1 MAFGVANDPLQAV
14 LDADAALRMVETTD
28 DPARAGYLLIHRE
41 MASALA
47 GHGVA
52 WDRLDEG
59 IRLEGGGQVP
69 GRGPS
74 SPPLVLFTM
83 CDKPDE
89 ARARFVVDDRWYASR
104 GEEGWQAERAGQ
116 LALVELRAGNT
127 DAARSL
133 ANDACERLD
142 RLQVGGGWPLVYAWR
157 SLVDAHTG
165 RAGRALETTAG
176 LLEDL
181 GSTLWTAIVHS
192 VAVFA
197 SHAQG
202 DEPRALEHAVR
213 MRAILES
220 LGIAD
225 LLADRS
231 EPVLAELR
239 AATGDIAGAA
249 DELQRLEQRH
259 ASLPRPWTAAAL
271 PRTRAA
277 ALAARGD
284 IDGALAALATA
295 DALAPTV
302 PHEAAW
308 NQLAHGRLL
317 RRIRDKRKAAAVL
330 QEARSAFGRLG
341 ATDWV
346 AMADAEL
353 ARVGLRRRPPNELTD
368 SELVIAR
375 LAAQGLTSREIAA
388 AAFVSPKTVEA
399 NLTRIY
405 RKLDIGSRA
414 QLGAWIQ
421 QREGSK
427 GQT

>member
-231 EPVLAELR
+231 EPVLAGCARPPVTSPVRRTSSSAWSNGTRRCRVRGPRQPSRGREPLLWLPEGTSTER
-239 AATGDIAGAA
+239 
-249 DELQRLEQRH
+249 
-259 ASLPRPWTAAAL
+259 LPR
-271 PRTRAA
+271 
-277 ALAARGD
+277 
-284 IDGALAALATA
+284 
-295 DALAPTV
+295 
-302 PHEAAW
+302 
-308 NQLAHGRLL
+308 
-317 RRIRDKRKAAAVL
+317 
-330 QEARSAFGRLG
+330 S
-341 ATDWV
+341 
-346 AMADAEL
+346 
-353 ARVGLRRRPPNELTD
+353 RRPMRWHRRSRMKPPGTSSLMAGSSDESAT
-368 SELVIAR
+368 SAR
-375 LAAQGLTSREIAA
+375 RQPCCRRHGQRSGAWARRT
-388 AAFVSPKTVEA
+388 
-399 NLTRIY
+399 
-405 RKLDIGSRA
+405 GSRWRTPSSPGLA
-414 QLGAWIQ
+414 CVGV
-421 QREGSK
+421 RPTS
-427 GQT
+427 